1 MKGVV
6 VVFEWL
12 AFLLLLVLLL
22 LMLLWLFVLK
32 RMSLMKNDVPG
43 FVVFMLRSEVSVKIL
58 MLFSLLLL
66 LLLSLLLFSLL
77 LLLLLSL
84 LLFSLLLLLLLLLS
98 LLLFSLLLLLLFL
111 SLLLLLLSCS
121 CFCFFLYLDSLLIFS
136 FFVVSLVFA
145 SHWSPP
151 SLESSLLSRGFVSLW
166 WSLLRLL

>member
-43 FVVFMLRSEVSVKIL
+43 FVVFMLRSEVSVKRL

-84 LLFSLLLLLLLLLS
+84 LLFSLLLLLLLS
-98 LLLFSLLLLLLFL
+98 LLLFSLLLLLLLL